1 MTDQAAAD
9 SPTPDKEILAGSRGG
24 SMYVVNNTPERRSVT
39 KISGTPG
46 NFKTEVVTDFQGIS
60 NFTDEIRQYSAR
72 LAGVKTEGSP
82 TEFAD
87 LDDDSWLQQLLITAW
102 TQVAQYYSNC
112 EEDDRAPAVAI
123 MNSLSKMIADDESGD
138 TAAGNTFTCEYC
150 SRNFAS
156 EGAALKHLSNVH
168 AAREKETKM
177 KTERD

>member
-1 MTDQAAAD
+1 VTDQAAAD

-24 SMYVVNNTPERRSVT
+24 SMYVVNTAPERRSVT

-46 NFKTEVVTDFQGIS
+46 NFKTEVVSDFQGIS

-87 LDDDSWLQQLLITAW
+87 LDDDPWLQQLLITAW

-112 EEDDRAPAVAI
+112 DEEDRPEAI
-123 MNSLSKMIADDESGD
+123 QVMNALSAMIADDESD
-138 TAAGNTFTCEYC
+138 DAAAGNTFTCEYC
-150 SRNFAS
+150 QRNFAS
-156 EGAALKHLSNVH
+156 EGAALNHLANVH